1 MTVPFDD
8 EPEGFDRIGGVES
21 WDVGDV
27 RLRAWVTASSV
38 PHFPGEVPP
47 EAMAPPSAE
56 PETEPAEVL
65 VRAFAPDGRLLIERR
80 FPFERPV
87 AGAGPGIAME
97 VNAAAASVAS
107 DAAAL
112 I

>member
-21 WDVGDV
+21 WHVGDV
-27 RLRAWVTASSV
+27 RLRAWVTAASPDV
-38 PHFPGEVPP
+38 EVLVPP
-47 EAMAPPSAE
+47 GAEA
-56 PETEPAEVL
+56 ETEPAEVL
-65 VRAFAPDGRLLIERR
+65 IRAFAPDGRLLIERR